1 MAKATLSLM
10 FSMFTLVLCLAPE
23 QALAQITDEPKAEA
37 SQPSDAT
44 AASNRGLKVMTWNLR
59 AGAGCDLV
67 SERYLDAVEAE
78 IRRHKKLDVIALQEV
93 HRVQAN
99 RLAVHLGFFL
109 HFVQMRG
116 CDNNARDFGIAIL
129 SRRYFGV
136 NGKEKELTNFSCDS
150 VKRMVASITVRI
162 RGRLVHIYATHLT
175 ACGGPEGQ
183 AKQVREILDFID
195 QDRNSPRRRGKFRP
209 ILLGDFNAKPFDAP
223 YFIVTNDFKD
233 AWEEGGHPTL
243 FNPDGDTFQ
252 TTALEARIDYVFLG
266 WESGL
271 KAEDVKVTD
280 PETLFRIFNTRD
292 SKKLPDH
299 LPVIARLSYE

>member
-10 FSMFTLVLCLAPE
+10 FLTLVLCLAPG
-23 QALAQITDEPKAEA
+23 QALAQTIDEAAAQA
-37 SQPSDAT
+37 SQPQDEAT
-44 AASNRGLKVMTWNLR
+44 ASSRGLKVMTWNLR
-59 AGAGCDLV
+59 GGAGCDLA

-78 IRRHKKLDVIALQEV
+78 IRRHRNLDVIALQEV

-99 RLAVHLGFFL
+99 KLAVHLGFFL
-109 HFVQMRG
+109 HFVQMKG
-116 CDNNARDFGIAIL
+116 CNNNARDFGIALL
-129 SRRYFGV
+129 SRHYFGV

-162 RGRLVHIYATHLT
+162 QGRLVHIYATHLT

-183 AKQVREILDFID
+183 SQQVREILDFIN

-223 YFIVTNDFKD
+223 YFIITNDFKD

-243 FNPDGDTFQ
+243 LNPNGYTFQ

-266 WESGL
+266 QESGL
-271 KAEDVKVTD
+271 KAKDVKVTD
-280 PETLFRIFNTRD
+280 PETLFRIFNTRN
-292 SKKLPDH
+292 SNKLPDH